1 MTRGAGW
8 TARWAAADASR
19 SAERPLPIRVRND
32 GKARGIRIGKG
43 GKKRGIRVGAALEP
57 RKIGKVFHGDA
68 CHGNVERARYTEKHG
83 FGPAAW
89 CLSLSLF

>member
-43 GKKRGIRVGAALEP
+43 GKKRGMRAGTALET
-57 RKIGKVFHGDA
+57 RKIEQTFHGVA
-68 CHGNVERARYTEKHG
+68 RHGNVERARYTCRYG
-83 FGPAAW
+83 FDPAAW
-89 CLSLSLF
+89 CLSLSLL